1 MRMDPSV
8 TKKLCEA
15 RNPPGRSFASGCK
28 TLASKPSGKNFHSSH
43 YAWVQEVDSG
53 VDTRRDCV
61 FTTSRLVVKNDA
73 ARALFIVAV
82 VLLNVLI
89 AIVSKSHDDI
99 TGKIAAGLFYR
110 SRLEYITE
118 TTPVARLLPSWLRRE
133 EDGDSIKER
142 LREALAQHKD
152 ASEADHV
159 RESEER
165 TKQELADVKRELAAM
180 AATQQIILTKL
191 QTILDDKQQP

>member
-1 MRMDPSV
+1 MV
-8 TKKLCEA
+8 L
-15 RNPPGRSFASGCK
+15 F
-28 TLASKPSGKNFHSSH
+28 
-43 YAWVQEVDSG
+43 V
-53 VDTRRDCV
+53 
-61 FTTSRLVVKNDA
+61 
-73 ARALFIVAV
+73 FIVAV

-142 LREALAQHKD
+142 LREALAQHK

-180 AATQQIILTKL
+180 AATQQIILAKL
-191 QTILDDKQQP
+191 QTILDDKQQ

>member
-1 MRMDPSV
+1 MALQRLANTPPSSCLVQLPIFLV
-8 TKKLCEA
+8 T
-15 RNPPGRSFASGCK
+15 
-28 TLASKPSGKNFHSSH
+28 
-43 YAWVQEVDSG
+43 
-53 VDTRRDCV
+53 
-61 FTTSRLVVKNDA
+61 
-73 ARALFIVAV
+73 
-82 VLLNVLI
+82 
-89 AIVSKSHDDI
+89 
-99 TGKIAAGLFYR
+99 
-110 SRLEYITE
+110 
-118 TTPVARLLPSWLRRE
+118 RLLPSWLRRE

-191 QTILDDKQQP
+191 QTILDDKQPS

>member
-1 MRMDPSV
+1 MR
-8 TKKLCEA
+8 L
-15 RNPPGRSFASGCK
+15 
-28 TLASKPSGKNFHSSH
+28 
-43 YAWVQEVDSG
+43 
-53 VDTRRDCV
+53 
-61 FTTSRLVVKNDA
+61 
-73 ARALFIVAV
+73 

-191 QTILDDKQQP
+191 QTILDDKQQS

>member
-1 MRMDPSV
+1 MD
-8 TKKLCEA
+8 EI
-15 RNPPGRSFASGCK
+15 
-28 TLASKPSGKNFHSSH
+28 
-43 YAWVQEVDSG
+43 Q
-53 VDTRRDCV
+53 RRRQC
-61 FTTSRLVVKNDA
+61 RRCAYWNLVDA
-73 ARALFIVAV
+73 ATIGC
-82 VLLNVLI
+82 
-89 AIVSKSHDDI
+89 
-99 TGKIAAGLFYR
+99 T
-110 SRLEYITE
+110 
-118 TTPVARLLPSWLRRE
+118 SWLRRE

-191 QTILDDKQQP
+191 QTILDDKQQS